1 MKLDVFEYSNK
12 GGRSYNE
19 DSVGGSCDGSNG
31 IFIIADG
38 LGGHS
43 LGELASSC
51 AVNVIASG
59 WQGFDSAPQE
69 QLKSLFGQANAAI
82 LELQKEKRI
91 VMKSTAA
98 VLAIEDNKAVWANSG
113 DSRVYYF
120 HKNKL
125 AACTEDH
132 SVAYKKYKAG
142 EITRD
147 MLGSDEDQSS
157 LLRTLGND
165 DRFVPDT
172 YEAQNVLE
180 TGDAFMLCS
189 DGAWE
194 YLRDEEILIDLL
206 KSNNSQQWTE
216 LMLIRVMERI
226 NNENDNISIIT
237 VKVTK

>member
-1 MKLDVFEYSNK
+1 MKLDVFEYSNR

-19 DSVGGSCDGSNG
+19 DSIGSDCDGSNG

-51 AVNVIASG
+51 AVDVIMAG
-59 WQGFDSAPQE
+59 WHGFDSSPQK
-69 QLKSLFGQANAAI
+69 QLKSLFVQANAAI
-82 LELQKEKRI
+82 LELQKEKRT

-98 VLAIEDNKAVWANSG
+98 VLAIEDDKAVWANTG
-113 DSRVYYF
+113 DSRIYYF
-120 HKNKL
+120 HKSRL
-125 AACTEDH
+125 ASCTEDH

-157 LLRTLGND
+157 LLRTLGSE

-172 YEAQNVLE
+172 HEAQNAIE
-180 TGDAFMLCS
+180 IGDAFMLCS

-206 KSNNSQQWTE
+206 KSDNSQQWTE

-226 NNENDNISIIT
+226 NTGNDNISIIT

>member
-19 DSVGGSCDGSNG
+19 DSVGGSTDGSNG
-31 IFIIADG
+31 IFVIADG

-51 AVNVIASG
+51 AVNVITAG
-59 WQGFDSAPQE
+59 WQGFGNKPQE
-69 QLKSLFGQANAAI
+69 QLKELFEQANKAI
-82 LELQKEKRI
+82 LELQKKNRTI
-91 VMKSTAA
+91 MKSTAV
-98 VLAIEDNKAVWANSG
+98 VLAIEENKAVWANSG

-120 HKNKL
+120 HRNKL
-125 AACTEDH
+125 DSYTEDH

-157 LLRTLGND
+157 LLRTLGNE

-172 YEAQNVLE
+172 HESLNALE
-180 TGDAFMLCS
+180 VGDAFMLCS

-206 KSNNSQQWTE
+206 KSKNAEHWTE
-216 LMLIRVMERI
+216 LMLLRLMERI
-226 NNENDNISIIT
+226 DNTNDNISIIAI
-237 VKVTK
+237 KIIK

>member
-19 DSVGGSCDGSNG
+19 DSVGGSTDGSNG
-31 IFIIADG
+31 IFVIADG

-51 AVNVIASG
+51 AVNVITAG
-59 WQGFDSAPQE
+59 WQGFGNKPQE
-69 QLKSLFGQANAAI
+69 QLKELFEQANKAI
-82 LELQKEKRI
+82 LELQKKNRTI
-91 VMKSTAA
+91 MKSTAV
-98 VLAIEDNKAVWANSG
+98 VLAIEENKAVWANSG

-120 HKNKL
+120 HRNKL
-125 AACTEDH
+125 ASCTEDH

-157 LLRTLGND
+157 LLRTLGNE

-172 YEAQNVLE
+172 HESLNALE
-180 TGDAFMLCS
+180 VGDAFMLCS

-206 KSNNSQQWTE
+206 KSKNAEHWTE
-216 LMLIRVMERI
+216 LMLLRLMERI
-226 NNENDNISIIT
+226 DNTNDNISIIAI
-237 VKVTK
+237 KIIK

>member
-19 DSVGGSCDGSNG
+19 DSIGSKCDGSNG
-31 IFIIADG
+31 IFIVADG

-43 LGELASSC
+43 MGELASNC
-51 AVNVIASG
+51 AVNVIMSG
-59 WQGFDSAPQE
+59 WYGFDDSPQE
-69 QLKSLFGQANAAI
+69 QIKSLFGQANAAI
-82 LELQKEKRI
+82 MELQNEKRTI
-91 VMKSTAA
+91 MKSTAA
-98 VLAIEDNKAVWANSG
+98 VLAIEGNKAVWANTG

-120 HKNKL
+120 RKSKL
-125 AACTEDH
+125 AFCTEDH

-172 YEAQNVLE
+172 YEAPNAIEV
-180 TGDAFMLCS
+180 GDAFMLCS

-206 KSNNSQQWTE
+206 KSRNSQHWAE
-216 LMLIRVMERI
+216 LMLVRAMERI
-226 NNENDNISIIT
+226 STGNDNISIIT

>member
-43 LGELASSC
+43 LGELASNC

-59 WQGFDSAPQE
+59 WHGFDSAPQE

-82 LELQKEKRI
+82 LELQKEKRT

-98 VLAIEDNKAVWANSG
+98 VLAIEGDKAVWANSG

-125 AACTEDH
+125 TSCTEDH

-157 LLRTLGND
+157 LLRTLGNE
-165 DRFVPDT
+165 DRFVPDI
-172 YEAQNVLE
+172 YEAPNALE
-180 TGDAFMLCS
+180 FGDAFMLCS

-194 YLRDEEILIDLL
+194 YLRDEEILIDLF
-206 KSNNSQQWTE
+206 KSKNSQHWTE
-216 LMLIRVMERI
+216 LMLLRVMERI

-237 VKVTK
+237 IKVTK